1 MARKRTN
8 KKQSTKERES
18 PKGTAEILYEWSEKH
33 GYWKTLLAVVVV
45 IFAYFLAKYL
55 LPS

>member
-18 PKGTAEILYEWSEKH
+18 PKGTAEILYAWSEKH